1 MTAYCMAFSKCCRKL
16 AKWGSGYVL
25 ISYPRI
31 RKKCIQERIQSL
43 LTTDYIQTTTDTELY
58 FEYFLLTYR
67 LQQLQWLSS
76 RSCWAKNIFPKP
88 HIKLIRGL
96 YVFSI
101 QICIFCI
108 VFLYYSVFWI
118 FFPLQLQQLKWLSN
132 RSNYLLDT
140 KSMWAVQPKISF
152 LNPVLNWHGV
162 YCK

>member
-58 FEYFLLTYR
+58 FEYFLLTY
-67 LQQLQWLSS
+67 SS
-76 RSCWAKNIFPKP
+76 SNFSDFPAGAVDLKIYFLNP
-88 HIKLIRGL
+88 ILNW
-96 YVFSI
+96 FSI
-101 QICIFCI
+101 QTCIFCI

-118 FFPLQLQQLKWLSN
+118 LFPLQLQQLKWLSN

-140 KSMWAVQPKISF
+140 KSMWAAQPKISF

>member
-25 ISYPRI
+25 FSYPRI

-67 LQQLQWLSS
+67 LQQLQWLSN
-76 RSCWAKNIFPKP
+76 RSCWTKNIIPEP
-88 HIKLIRGL
+88 RIKLTWGINL
-96 YVFSI
+96 FSI

-108 VFLYYSVFWI
+108 VC
-118 FFPLQLQQLKWLSN
+118 
-132 RSNYLLDT
+132 
-140 KSMWAVQPKISF
+140 
-152 LNPVLNWHGV
+152 NPVLLCIFNDFSLTAPATSV
-162 YCK
+162 TFQQELLN